1 MDFIELY
8 VREII
13 KKYIAP
19 SVPVEDIGSE
29 EDLNFYGLDGLNV
42 VVISVD
48 LEKKYN
54 IEIDEE
60 LIIDKKIKTIADWCK
75 YVKELTAK

>member
-42 VVISVD
+42 VVISVN

-60 LIIDKKIKTIADWCK
+60 VIIDKKIKTIADWCK

>member
-60 LIIDKKIKTIADWCK
+60 VIIDKKIKTIAGWCK

>member
-60 LIIDKKIKTIADWCK
+60 VIIDKKIKTIADWCK

>member
-29 EDLNFYGLDGLNV
+29 EDLNFYGLEDRKSV
-42 VVISVD
+42 V
-48 LEKKYN
+48 
-54 IEIDEE
+54 
-60 LIIDKKIKTIADWCK
+60 
-75 YVKELTAK
+75 